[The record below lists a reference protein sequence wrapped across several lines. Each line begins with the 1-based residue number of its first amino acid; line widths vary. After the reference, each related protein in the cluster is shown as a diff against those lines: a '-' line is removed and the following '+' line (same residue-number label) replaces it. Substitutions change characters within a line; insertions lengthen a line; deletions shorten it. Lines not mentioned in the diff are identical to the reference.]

1 MKADCA
7 PPTLTPPCRP
17 GCCTLGLLEAHCTW
31 AQRKSQTRCRAVQFT
46 PSQGRPQSPLL
57 PPPPCLLGIHA
68 VHSRFQV
75 QGWPGGWAVSE
86 VTHPHDQ
93 PEGGQSWS
101 SPESEAPHRKSHR
114 LQRGRAHCAPKPP
127 TVHLLL
133 WSSAVLCGPSTPI
146 HTGRLLTRPAVTGTV
161 ATHLHSTSLPRGWS
175 APEATAAH
183 ARSLSA

>member
-1 MKADCA
+1 M
-7 PPTLTPPCRP
+7 R
-17 GCCTLGLLEAHCTW
+17 
-31 AQRKSQTRCRAVQFT
+31 FT
-46 PSQGRPQSPLL
+46 PSQGRLHRVPLAFPSPGPQSPLL
-57 PPPPCLLGIHA
+57 PPPPCLLGLHA
-68 VHSRFQV
+68 VHSKFQV

-93 PEGGQSWS
+93 PEGGQGWS

-114 LQRGRAHCAPKPP
+114 LQRGQVHSAPKPP
-127 TVHLLL
+127 TVHLVLRN
-133 WSSAVLCGPSTPI
+133 SAVLCGPSTPI
-146 HTGRLLTRPAVTGTV
+146 HMGRLLTRPAVTGTG